1 MAGTCAVLFFLTSHG
16 VVGSV
21 PWINIEQAILITRKV
36 CEELMEEDFKRCFGG
51 GQGAEGEVGQ
61 E

>member
-1 MAGTCAVLFFLTSHG
+1 MAGTFAVLFFLTSHV

-21 PWINIEQAILITRKV
+21 PRINIEHAILITRKV

-51 GQGAEGEVGQ
+51 GQDVEGEVGQ